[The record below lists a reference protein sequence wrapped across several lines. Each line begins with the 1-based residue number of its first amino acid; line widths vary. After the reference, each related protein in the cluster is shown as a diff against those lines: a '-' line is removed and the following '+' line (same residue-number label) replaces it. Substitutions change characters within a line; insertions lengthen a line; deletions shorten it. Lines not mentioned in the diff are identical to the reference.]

1 MFLANVIFIP
11 VNDKKLLESFEG
23 GSHWSLLV
31 YVKKNNKFLY
41 YDSSNNY
48 NFNVANKFATKIS
61 GVLEVKSK
69 LNFNE
74 KMGNAI

>member
-48 NFNVANKFATKIS
+48 NFTVANKFATKIS
-61 GVLEVKSK
+61 SILEVESK
-69 LNFNE
+69 LNLMKKWENV
-74 KMGNAI
+74 I